1 LKELINFRVP
11 ASLIGDFDAIA
22 RAKGLSRTAL
32 LNMLITDF
40 CRAEEV
46 KARDV
51 SRAET
56 ERGSDSF
63 DEVFEP
69 VELDAV
75 FDYDPFNDLR
85 L

>member
-1 LKELINFRVP
+1 MPVC
-11 ASLIGDFDAIA
+11 LIGEFDTIA
-22 RAKGLSRTAL
+22 RAKGVSRTAL

-40 CRAEEV
+40 CRAEGV

-56 ERGSDSF
+56 VRESDSY

-75 FDYDPFNDLR
+75 FDYDPFEDLR